1 MKTRFFPVERN
12 SFTNIYHHAPT
23 DRPLEELFV
32 DGLLHE
38 DPPRGDAVLPL
49 VEEDAAQRVLHG
61 LVKVAV
67 GEDDLEGE
75 INSKMYYIFKKI

>member
-1 MKTRFFPVERN
+1 MREIVLR
-12 SFTNIYHHAPT
+12 IYHHGPT

-32 DGLLHE
+32 DGLLDE
-38 DPPRGDAVLPL
+38 YPPRGDAVLPL
-49 VEEDAAQRVLHG
+49 VEEDAPEGVLHG

-75 INSKMYYIFKKI
+75 ENSKIY